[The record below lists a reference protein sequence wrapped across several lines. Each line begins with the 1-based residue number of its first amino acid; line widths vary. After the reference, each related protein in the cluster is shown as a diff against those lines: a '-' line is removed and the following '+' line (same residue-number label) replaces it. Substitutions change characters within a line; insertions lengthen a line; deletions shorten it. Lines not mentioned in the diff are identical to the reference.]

1 MEKNMKKKIVIAAVL
16 VAYLGL
22 SAAVVSGVF
31 EKKEEPPAVVEEET
45 KEVDPID
52 AALAERT
59 FEVVENMLEYAAPGQ
74 SGLYLETE
82 DVLLLEED
90 KQNLLSRY
98 QLPPL
103 VRMDE
108 KDAAEKMS
116 NLQVLQRI
124 ETLGA
129 DVLSFY
135 TPEYYWK
142 KIYNDS
148 ITTVKDAI
156 SFDEHVTFWA
166 RGHLN

>member
-31 EKKEEPPAVVEEET
+31 EKKEEPPAVVEEEP

-59 FEVVENMLEYAAPGQ
+59 FEVVENTLEYAAPGQ

-108 KDAAEKMS
+108 GCGGENVEACRCFKGS
-116 NLQVLQRI
+116 RR
-124 ETLGA
+124 LGRMCYP
-129 DVLSFY
+129 F
-135 TPEYYWK
+135 THR
-142 KIYNDS
+142 S
-148 ITTVKDAI
+148 ITGRKFI
-156 SFDEHVTFWA
+156 MIRSQQ
-166 RGHLN
+166 